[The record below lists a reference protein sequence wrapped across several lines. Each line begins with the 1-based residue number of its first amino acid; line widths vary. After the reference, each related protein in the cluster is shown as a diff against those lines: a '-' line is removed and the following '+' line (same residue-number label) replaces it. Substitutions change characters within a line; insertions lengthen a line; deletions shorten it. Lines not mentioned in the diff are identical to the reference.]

1 MLDAR
6 RTQDRVI
13 GLIETEL
20 DRDAL
25 APQERLEFIQAGEW
39 MVGKVGDSEEGVREA
54 NERTFS
60 KIVAI
65 AAGAAAGVL
74 FWGTSPR
81 RASSHRPA

>member
-39 MVGKVGDSEEGVREA
+39 MVGKVGDRDEGVREA